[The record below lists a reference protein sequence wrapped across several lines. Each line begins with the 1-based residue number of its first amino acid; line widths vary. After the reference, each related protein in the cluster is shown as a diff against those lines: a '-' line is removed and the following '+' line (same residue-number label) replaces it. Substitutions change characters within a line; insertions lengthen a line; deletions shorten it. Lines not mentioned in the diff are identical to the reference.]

1 MEVAKMLVSFSIKN
15 FKSFYKEAS
24 LDMEAQQKIKKR
36 IGLNTFTAGNVQD
49 TVKKETNDD
58 KKKTQVEKMELLKS
72 SFIYGKNAAGKSN
85 FLKGVKAM
93 QKIMFSSLRPNIKE
107 SSFNPENNLNIPE
120 FQLNEKASTEPVEF
134 EIEFIVHYQGEL
146 CKFLYGFGVLK
157 NKIDSEWLYITKSR
171 QSRVFER
178 VGEKIAYLNSTYKK
192 YFEEYKKHLTPNNL
206 FLTTINALNK
216 DEQNPCM
223 IIANYFRGI
232 HIIDFNHPNIE
243 TIEFLDKKPKMRQ
256 KIKRFIFE
264 FDQNIDDL
272 FLDITPI
279 KDTDNRKGIS
289 NTTVRRTDSGFEL
302 IDIMTKHRKYSD
314 DGHYRLIS
322 KNSDEFES
330 EGTKKLFA
338 LAAPIVFAL
347 EHGQVVFVD
356 ELDSNLHPLIVEKLI
371 EKFNSITGNPRNAQ
385 FICNTHNSLILD
397 HDSLRKDQF
406 WFVDKN
412 EMGESELYRLIDFD
426 GNVETNTMKKYLLG
440 NFDGIPRFSDSA

>member
-1 MEVAKMLVSFSIKN
+1 MLVSFSIKN

-24 LDMEAQQKIKKR
+24 LDMEAQKKIKKR
-36 IGLNTFTAGNVQD
+36 IGLNTFIADGVKD
-49 TVKKETNDD
+49 TVEKETNGD
-58 KKKTQVEKMELLKS
+58 KQRSQVEKMELLKS

-85 FLKGVKAM
+85 FMKGVKAM
-93 QKIMFSSLRPNIKE
+93 QKIIFSSLRPNIKE
-107 SSFNPENNLNIPE
+107 SSFNAKNNLNIPE
-120 FQLNEKASTEPVEF
+120 FQLYEKAATEPVEF
-134 EIEFIVHYQGEL
+134 EIEFIVHYKGEL
-146 CKFLYGFGVLK
+146 CKFLYGFGVLQ

-178 VGEKIAYLNSTYKK
+178 VGEHIEYLNSTYKR
-192 YFEEYKKHLTPNNL
+192 YFEEYKKHITPNNL

-216 DEQNPCM
+216 DEENPCM
-223 IIANYFRGI
+223 IIANYFRRI

-243 TIEFLDKKPKMRQ
+243 TIELLDREKNEMAE
-256 KIKRFIFE
+256 KIKQFIFE

-272 FLDITPI
+272 FLNITPI
-279 KDTDNRKGIS
+279 EDIDNRKFVS
-289 NTTVRRTDSGFEL
+289 STTFRRTDDGFQM

-314 DGHYRLIS
+314 DGHYQFIS
-322 KNSDEFES
+322 KKSEEFES

-356 ELDSNLHPLIVEKLI
+356 ELDSNLHPLIVEKLV
-371 EKFNSITGNPRNAQ
+371 EKFNSITDNPRNAQ
-385 FICNTHNSLILD
+385 IICNTHNSLILD

-412 EMGESELYRLIDFD
+412 ELGESELYRLIDFD

-440 NFDGIPRFSDSA
+440 NFDGIPRFSDSAEVIT